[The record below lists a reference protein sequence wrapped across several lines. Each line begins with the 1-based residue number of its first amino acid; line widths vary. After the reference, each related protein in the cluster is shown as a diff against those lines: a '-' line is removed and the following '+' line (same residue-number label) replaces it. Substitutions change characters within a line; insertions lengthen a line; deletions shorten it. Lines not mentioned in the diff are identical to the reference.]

1 MTAQEASGFLE
12 KLALAYPAQYARL
25 GAAEL
30 KGQIELW
37 SGTMEGY
44 SLEQAVVGLRVFL
57 RGDTKGFAPVPGQ
70 VIDCIERVQRPAE
83 DGYTNTECISLIR
96 RAIGDALYH
105 AEEAFERLPELCRRA
120 VGTPRNLTEWAQLDS
135 REVETGHPLP
145 GSYAGPDAR
154 GCKTAAERPR
164 GATSSGQGRAA
175 VRGGEAR
182 AGAGTTG
189 ASRAAALRCPSG
201 RRHAPQPRGSHER
214 GENRGRREKPR
225 RSGSRTPEDART
237 RRVGSDTPKRDMMA
251 QTAQRVLRAARA
263 GQNGTERQKTR
274 KCVPRGYKGLKR
286 IVAHHRA

>member
-1 MTAQEASGFLE
+1 MTAQEASGFLS

-44 SLEQAVVGLRVFL
+44 SLEQAVVGLQVFL

-135 REVETGHPLP
+135 REVETVIASQVIRSLEAMREDAKLP
-145 GSYAGPDAR
+145 PS
-154 GCKTAAERPR
+154 
-164 GATSSGQGRAA
+164 
-175 VRGGEAR
+175 VRE
-182 AGAGTTG
+182 
-189 ASRAAALRCPSG
+189 ALRVAGKGKPLYAVEK
-201 RRHAPQPRGSHER
+201 RERERARLEQAELLRLDAPQS
-214 GENRGRREKPR
+214 
-225 RSGSRTPEDART
+225 D
-237 RRVGSDTPKRDMMA
+237 DTPHSLAETMSAEKIAAGEKSLAEALLVR
-251 QTAQRVLRAARA
+251 LRAQ
-263 GQNGTERQKTR
+263 GLGTMLESAT
-274 KCVPRGYKGLKR
+274 
-286 IVAHHRA
+286 

>member
-1 MTAQEASGFLE
+1 MTAQEASGFLS

-105 AEEAFERLPELCRRA
+105 AEEAFERLPELCKRA
-120 VGTPRNLTEWAQLDS
+120 VGTPRNLTEWAQLDTS
-135 REVETGHPLP
+135 VVETVISSQIIRALEATRVRMREDAKLP
-145 GSYAGPDAR
+145 PS
-154 GCKTAAERPR
+154 
-164 GATSSGQGRAA
+164 
-175 VRGGEAR
+175 VRE
-182 AGAGTTG
+182 
-189 ASRAAALRCPSG
+189 ALRVASEPLYAVEK
-201 RRHAPQPRGSHER
+201 RER
-214 GENRGRREKPR
+214 EQALLEQAKQMHL
-225 RSGSRTPEDART
+225 DAAQ
-237 RRVGSDTPKRDMMA
+237 SDDTPHSIAEAENAEKVAAGEKSLAEALLAR
-251 QTAQRVLRAARA
+251 LRMQEPEGWGVSLQSA
-263 GQNGTERQKTR
+263 T
-274 KCVPRGYKGLKR
+274 
-286 IVAHHRA
+286 

>member
-1 MTAQEASGFLE
+1 MTAQEASGFLS

-83 DGYTNTECISLIR
+83 EGYTNTECIALIR

-135 REVETGHPLP
+135 REVETVVSSQIIRALEATRVRMREDAKLP
-145 GSYAGPDAR
+145 PSVREAL
-154 GCKTAAERPR
+154 R
-164 GATSSGQGRAA
+164 GASEPLYAVEKRERERAQL
-175 VRGGEAR
+175 ER
-182 AGAGTTG
+182 AKQ
-189 ASRAAALRCPSG
+189 LRLD
-201 RRHAPQPRGSHER
+201 APQSDDAPHRDAIAASAEKIASGEQSLADGLLER
-214 GENRGRREKPR
+214 LRVKQRE
-225 RSGSRTPEDART
+225 
-237 RRVGSDTPKRDMMA
+237 
-251 QTAQRVLRAARA
+251 
-263 GQNGTERQKTR
+263 
-274 KCVPRGYKGLKR
+274 GLLQS
-286 IVAHHRA
+286 AT